1 MVLSA
6 CMRPF
11 LTLLSRINFPISIV
25 RTSLFQI
32 LVLGG
37 ILIFYSNSN
46 RTICKQTVVNV
57 VRAVCLC
64 PTKKDAVLI
73 WVKYQVGLDN
83 LG

>member
-1 MVLSA
+1 M
-6 CMRPF
+6 
-11 LTLLSRINFPISIV
+11 
-25 RTSLFQI
+25 

-46 RTICKQTVVNV
+46 RTICEQTVVNV

-83 LG
+83 